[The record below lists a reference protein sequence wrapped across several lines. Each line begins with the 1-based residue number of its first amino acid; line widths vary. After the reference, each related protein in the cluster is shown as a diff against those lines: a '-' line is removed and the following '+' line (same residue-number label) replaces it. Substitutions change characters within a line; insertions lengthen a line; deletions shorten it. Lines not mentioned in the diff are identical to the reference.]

1 MDKEKI
7 KKRIEELRKLIEY
20 HNYRYYV
27 LDSPE
32 ISDEEY
38 DKLFKE
44 LVELE
49 EKYPEFKSDV
59 SPTQRVGAPPLKE
72 FKTIKHTIPMLSL
85 DNAFN
90 DEDLINFEKR
100 IKRILGD
107 IEIDYVV
114 EPKFDGLSISLLYR
128 NGELEYGAT
137 RGNGI
142 EGEDVT
148 LNLKTIKTIPLTIE
162 NPPPLLE
169 VRGEVIMFKKD
180 FEELNKIREE
190 NDEPLFANP
199 RNAAAGSVRQLDSKI
214 TKERKLHFFA
224 YYISRVE
231 GIEFKKHSDVL
242 KYLEEKRFKVPPDY
256 SIVNGIKKAIE
267 KCLWYQNRRNEYPF
281 DMDGSVIKVDDLN
294 YHKILGET
302 THAPRWAIAYKFP
315 AEEKETIVRDIIV
328 QVGRTGKL
336 TPVAILDP
344 VFLSG
349 STVSRATL
357 HNEDEIKRLGIKI
370 FDHVIVRKAG
380 SVIPEIVTVL
390 KEKRTGNEKD
400 FSFPENCPVCGEEV
414 IRLSGEVDYRC
425 TNASCPAQIKGRILH
440 FVSRDAMDIENI
452 GESLVDQLVDKK
464 IVKDI
469 ADLFYL
475 EFKDLINL
483 ERMGEKLANKILK
496 NIQNAKDRPLSRVL
510 YGLGIFHVGKHIAQL
525 LTKRYKDIEDFYS
538 LKPEDY
544 MEIEGIGPEI
554 AQSLYLFFKEDKNR
568 KLIEKLKNAGVNL
581 KEKEEELE
589 KEGVL
594 KGKKF
599 IFTGSL
605 ETMSRKDAEEL
616 VKNSG
621 GEVAS
626 TVSKNI
632 DYVVVGK
639 DPGSKLDKAKKLNL
653 KIINEDEFIEM
664 IKGEK
669 SWKKFF
675 LSPSY

>member
-281 DMDGSVIKVDDLN
+281 DMDGSVIKVDNLN

-390 KEKRTGNEKD
+390 KEKRKGNEKD

-525 LTKRYKDIEDFYS
+525 LTKRYKNIEDFYS

-589 KEGVL
+589 KEGPL

-605 ETMSRKDAEEL
+605 ETMSRKDAEDL

-639 DPGSKLDKAKKLNL
+639 DPGSKFDKAKKLNL

-669 SWKKFF
+669 S
-675 LSPSY
+675 

>member
-44 LVELE
+44 LFELE
-49 EKYPEFKSDV
+49 EKYPEFKSDT

-85 DNAFN
+85 DNTFN
-90 DEDLINFEKR
+90 EEDLINFEKR

-114 EPKFDGLSISLLYR
+114 EPKFDGLSISLFYR
-128 NGELEYGAT
+128 DGELEYGAT

-148 LNLKTIKTIPLTIE
+148 TNLKTIKTIPLFIE
-162 NPPPLLE
+162 NPPSLLE
-169 VRGEVIMFKKD
+169 VRGEVVMFKKD
-180 FEELNKIREE
+180 FEELNKEREE
-190 NDEPLFANP
+190 NGEPLFANP

-214 TKERKLHFFA
+214 TKERKLHFYA
-224 YYISRVE
+224 YYISRIE
-231 GIEFKKHSDVL
+231 GIEFKKHSDIL
-242 KYLEEKRFKVPPDY
+242 KYLEEKRFKIPPDY
-256 SIVNGIKKAIE
+256 SIVRGIKKVIE
-267 KCLWYQNRRNEYPF
+267 KCIWYQNRKEEYPF
-281 DMDGSVIKVDDLN
+281 DMDGSVIKVDNLE
-294 YHKILGET
+294 YHKTLGET

-315 AEEKETIVRDIIV
+315 AEEKETIVNDIIV

-336 TPVAILDP
+336 TPVAILNP
-344 VFLSG
+344 VFVSG

-370 FDHVIVRKAG
+370 LDHVIVRKAG
-380 SVIPEIVTVL
+380 SVIPEVVRVL
-390 KEKRTGNEKD
+390 KEKRTGNEKE
-400 FSFPENCPVCGEEV
+400 FFFPKNCPVCGGETV
-414 IRLSGEVDYRC
+414 RLPGEADYRC

-440 FVSRDAMDIENI
+440 FVSRDAMNIENI
-452 GESLVDQLVDKK
+452 GESLVNQLVDKK
-464 IVKDI
+464 IIVDI

-475 EFKDLINL
+475 KLEDLMKL
-483 ERMGEKLANKILK
+483 ERMGDILANKILK
-496 NIQNAKDRPLSRVL
+496 NIQNSKNRPLSRVL
-510 YGLGIFHVGKHIAQL
+510 YGLGIFHVGKHIAQI
-525 LTKRYKDIEDFYS
+525 LTKRYKNIEDFYF

-544 MEIEGIGPEI
+544 MENEGIGPEI
-554 AQSLYLFFKEDKNR
+554 AQSLYVFFKEDKNR

-581 KEKEEELE
+581 KEKEEEEL
-589 KEGVL
+589 KEGLL

-599 IFTGSL
+599 IFTGAL
-605 ETMSRKDAEEL
+605 LTMPRKEAEDL
-616 VKNSG
+616 VIKNG
-621 GEVAS
+621 GVVAS
-626 TVSKNI
+626 SISKNI

-639 DPGSKLDKAKKLNL
+639 DPGSKYEKAKKLNL
-653 KIINEDEFIEM
+653 KIINEDEFIK
-664 IKGEK
+664 IVKGEK
-669 SWKKFF
+669 I
-675 LSPSY
+675 

>member
-669 SWKKFF
+669 S
-675 LSPSY
+675 